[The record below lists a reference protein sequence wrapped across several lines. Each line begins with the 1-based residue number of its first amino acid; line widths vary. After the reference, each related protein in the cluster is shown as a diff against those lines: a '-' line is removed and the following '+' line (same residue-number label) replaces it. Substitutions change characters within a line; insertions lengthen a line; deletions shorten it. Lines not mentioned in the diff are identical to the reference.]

1 MEQFAALVAN
11 MPTNED
17 AFLLFNILVNNFL
30 RLEPIIDRK
39 IITHFP
45 FLANSTQT
53 LFIFGICTIIKQ
65 VCKLKWLI
73 MYLQQYDNDEFG
85 TSCQIIVW
93 IL

>member
-30 RLEPIIDRK
+30 RLVPIIDWEK
-39 IITHFP
+39 SSPFP
-45 FLANSTQT
+45 GKFHSDT
-53 LFIFGICTIIKQ
+53 IHFGIGTIIKQ

-73 MYLQQYDNDEFG
+73 MNLQQYDSDEFG
-85 TSCQIIVW
+85 TSCQIVW
-93 IL
+93 IM